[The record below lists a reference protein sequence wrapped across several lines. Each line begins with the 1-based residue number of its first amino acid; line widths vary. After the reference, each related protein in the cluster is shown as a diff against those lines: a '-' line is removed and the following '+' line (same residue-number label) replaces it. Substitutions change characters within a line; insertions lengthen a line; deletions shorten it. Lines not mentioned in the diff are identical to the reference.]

1 MRIYTFLFHPAAEVI
16 LNMFCYTHLR
26 IKEVNKTM
34 TNKKRKRKRWKQESS
49 RQYIRGWSPIQFI
62 ALLAGGL
69 LGYSGGTHKQI
80 RELLRET
87 YFLQLIR
94 PRKAWLLLLLV
105 V

>member
-16 LNMFCYTHLR
+16 LNMFCYTQLR

-34 TNKKRKRKRWKQESS
+34 TNKKRKRKKDRYRSLP

-62 ALLAGGL
+62 ALLAGSL
-69 LGYSGGTHKQI
+69 LGYSGGTQKQI

-94 PRKAWLLLLLV
+94 PRKAWLLLLF
-105 V
+105 